1 MPTCTSGKRCYSSF
15 ELAEEALI
23 GAHIAYE
30 FGNNAGP
37 VGVYVC
43 DECQQFHL
51 TSQGE
56 MSSRLKNLIES
67 GELEKLRQARR
78 WEEKFRRK

>member
-1 MPTCTSGKRCYSSF
+1 MPTCSSGKRCYTSF

-23 GAHIAYE
+23 GAHIAYD
-30 FGNNAGP
+30 FGSHAGP
-37 VGVYVC
+37 IATYIC

-56 MSSRLKNLIES
+56 MSARLKGLIEN
-67 GELEKLRQARR
+67 GELEKLRQARH
-78 WEEKFRRK
+78 WEEKTRRK